1 MPILPWGKKHEVVKR
16 AEELLR
22 ECCQRLDLEEKA
34 LGRSGREWIAR
45 RRWGGDPAEMRRV
58 IYAAALAAPGPEIEA
73 AHFPPRRRRD
83 HEAHAKAAFE
93 GLSLEEIVRHKVAH
107 FFGQLGRVE
116 VSGVHRTV
124 LMQVEKPLVEESLR
138 WAEGNQQRAAR
149 ALGINRNTLRRKM
162 KDLGLG

>member
-1 MPILPWGKKHEVVKR
+1 MPILPWGKKHEAVKR

-34 LGRSGREWIAR
+34 LGKSGREWIAR
-45 RRWGGDPAEMRRV
+45 RRWDEDPAEMRRL
-58 IYAAALAAPGPEIEA
+58 IYAAALASSGSAFEA

-93 GLSLEEIVRHKVAH
+93 GLALEEIVRHKVAH

-124 LMQVEKPLVEESLR
+124 LAQVEKPLVEESLR
-138 WAEGNQQRAAR
+138 WAEGNQQKAAR
-149 ALGINRNTLRRKM
+149 ALGINRNTLRKKM
-162 KDLGLG
+162 KELKIT